1 MTSLKKK
8 YTQNDLRRLMA
19 EQKAKSAPKKTTTT
33 INSPLAKYNDL
44 GQLMCLLCKTVVRS
58 EDVWKVH
65 INAKQHK
72 QNVELAKKS
81 ANSMPPPPVPSAQSS
96 SAATASKRRMA
107 PPPIP
112 EVPAKIPKGIL
123 KNSPSHKPNN
133 SSSQVADAK
142 PTTTSTENS
151 ALPDNFFDDPPQNA
165 NFYEAT
171 LTKTT
176 IKTNLISIKR
186 NPDPDKM
193 DDTNAENSNAEQL
206 KDETLPEGFF
216 DDPIKDAKARNSEY
230 KDPVEEE
237 WEKFQQ
243 EIKAAS
249 DFSNAI
255 IAEDQEEAIT
265 ERQIDEI
272 DEQIRNWNRV
282 LELEKM
288 KETVNDKSKESDIT
302 SSCRTVTT
310 AKIRVKQKK
319 EPTPIESSD
328 DDDDDNEVDDI
339 DEYLD
344 WRSKKAY
351 K

>member
-1 MTSLKKK
+1 
-8 YTQNDLRRLMA
+8 
-19 EQKAKSAPKKTTTT
+19 
-33 INSPLAKYNDL
+33 
-44 GQLMCLLCKTVVRS
+44 MCILCKTIVRS

-65 INAKQHK
+65 VNAKQHK
-72 QNVELAKKS
+72 QNVELAKKN
-81 ANSMPPPPVPSAQSS
+81 ANSMPPPPAPMAQSS
-96 SAATASKRRMA
+96 KQSTTVTASKRMA

-123 KNSPSHKPNN
+123 KNGPSHKPNN
-133 SSSQVADAK
+133 SSSQATD
-142 PTTTSTENS
+142 TTTMAETN
-151 ALPDNFFDDPPQNA
+151 ALPDNFFDNPPRNA

-176 IKTNLISIKR
+176 IKTNLVNIKR
-186 NPDPDKM
+186 SATDSEKM
-193 DDTNAENSNAEQL
+193 DETSDESGNAEQQ
-206 KDETLPEGFF
+206 KDESLPEGFF

-272 DEQIRNWNRV
+272 DEQIRNWNRY
-282 LELEKM
+282 
-288 KETVNDKSKESDIT
+288 SFFFFRFFHS
-302 SSCRTVTT
+302 
-310 AKIRVKQKK
+310 
-319 EPTPIESSD
+319 
-328 DDDDDNEVDDI
+328 
-339 DEYLD
+339 
-344 WRSKKAY
+344 
-351 K
+351 